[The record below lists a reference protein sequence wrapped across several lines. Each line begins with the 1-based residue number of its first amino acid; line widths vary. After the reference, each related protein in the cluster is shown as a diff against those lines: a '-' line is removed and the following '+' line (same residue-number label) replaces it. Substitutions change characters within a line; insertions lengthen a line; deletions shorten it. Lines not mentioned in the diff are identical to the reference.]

1 MENTKNTKS
10 LIVVVAIIMISS
22 LLIFGVLLYVRGQNV
37 KVANS
42 NSGVVS
48 NVSSSTN
55 SSYKV
60 PTPTG
65 NVVVSI
71 DKVGTNKYNLNLNT
85 NGTKVTALD
94 LRFAISDG
102 SSIVIANKGVITNL
116 NDLFLG
122 KTENGEL
129 TVQAGNLTGFTGSGV
144 LATLSLADTSNRA
157 SPTLSL
163 ESTSFANAGVDMS
176 LNELS
181 NTLVNYNFTLE

>member
-1 MENTKNTKS
+1 
-10 LIVVVAIIMISS
+10 MISS